1 MRLLQ
6 KKERESASETA
17 YKKRSTF
24 FCVVY
29 KKIKLVKESNKRL
42 IKNCS
47 FKVHLKKKNC
57 RPWIC
62 DSNIFTKLCTNLLN
76 SYLKTYKWY
85 PTCVSQCGQSCTR
98 DTPMRWKRSYDGSVT
113 NFVHLI
119 TGRIT
124 VFISPWLINEAK
136 NFGRGST
143 FCNNMKVRL

>member
-17 YKKRSTF
+17 YKKRCIY
-24 FCVVY
+24 FCIVY
-29 KKIKLVKESNKRL
+29 KKIKLVKESKKWI

-47 FKVHLKKKNC
+47 FKAHLKKKNY

-62 DSNIFTKLCTNLLN
+62 DSNRFTKLCTNLLN
-76 SYLKTYKWY
+76 RYPKTYKWY

-119 TGRIT
+119 TGRING
-124 VFISPWLINEAK
+124 FISACTINEVK

-143 FCNNMKVRL
+143 FWNNMKVRL